1 MRTPINIRDDLVDAL
16 LASTKAKTKT
26 KAVELSIR
34 EYIEKNPLKTLSPSA
49 VKSISI

>member
-1 MRTPINIRDDLVDAL
+1 MDAL

-34 EYIEKNPLKTLSPSA
+34 EYIEKNLLKTLSPSA